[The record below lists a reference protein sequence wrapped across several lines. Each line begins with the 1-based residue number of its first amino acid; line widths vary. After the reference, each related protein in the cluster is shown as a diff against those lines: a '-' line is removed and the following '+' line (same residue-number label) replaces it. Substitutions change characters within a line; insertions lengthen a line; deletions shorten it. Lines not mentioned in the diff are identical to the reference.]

1 MNDDLSTLLLS
12 NSNSIQIWTPL
23 ELEFQTK
30 LQWEISKVPVLL
42 QSKSSEVRKATLKMF
57 LLKIQSNTTD
67 GESKN
72 SNNLAQIGFTK
83 KVVTEVNLNST
94 NEAKATTNH
103 YTSVKLNELIVA
115 ERDSECLELLLKLM
129 VTENHGE
136 SRLHKIYSAIV
147 VQFRQYGV

>member
-1 MNDDLSTLLLS
+1 MNDDLSTLLS

-30 LQWEISKVPVLL
+30 LQWEICKVPVLL

-57 LLKIQSNTTD
+57 LLKIKSNTTD

-129 VTENHGE
+129 VKENHGE
-136 SRLHKIYSAIV
+136 SKLLKNSTILAV
-147 VQFRQYGV
+147 